1 MYVHGELICSL
12 GVDGEATE
20 TDKPP
25 SPPVFNTDDFD
36 ECGTISI
43 SYTNKE
49 KYEILNVDY
58 RLTSSGISAS
68 FS

>member
-20 TDKPP
+20 TDKLP
-25 SPPVFNTDDFD
+25 STPVFNTDDFD

-43 SYTNKE
+43 SCTNRKE
-49 KYEILNVDY
+49 YDIFNVDY
-58 RLTSSGISAS
+58 VLTSSGISAS